1 MDHALINMFFYQT
14 VRLCLVK
21 RIFTEVI
28 VTNMKKVIIISK
40 LKIMS
45 FLLGG
50 EREGMIPT
58 GPNFIEYKLVCMY
71 C

>member
-1 MDHALINMFFYQT
+1 MDHTLINMFFYQR

-28 VTNMKKVIIISK
+28 VTNMKKVVIVSK
-40 LKIMS
+40 LKIVS

-50 EREGMIPT
+50 ERKGMIP
-58 GPNFIEYKLVCMY
+58 I
-71 C
+71 

>member
-1 MDHALINMFFYQT
+1 MDRALINMLLYRR

-21 RIFTEVI
+21 RIFTVKVI
-28 VTNMKKVIIISK
+28 VINIKKVVIVSK
-40 LKIMS
+40 LKIVS

-50 EREGMIPT
+50 YRKGNDT